1 MPPHNQQKINILTIL
16 VAEVAE
22 ENEKHRYAHA
32 REKELSIPISKEHC
46 NITTQSI
53 VLISRQALRLFH
65 NRH

>member
-32 REKELSIPISKEHC
+32 HEKELSIPINKEHC

>member
-1 MPPHNQQKINILTIL
+1 MWSLSPL
-16 VAEVAE
+16 VIEVAE
-22 ENEKHRYAHA
+22 ENEKHRCAHA
-32 REKELSIPISKEHC
+32 NEKELSIPIYKEHC